1 MATQWGR
8 KETII
13 WPPHVPVMSYSA
25 VAAAILCTCFFIWQ
39 RLHFTLSPVQQSYIT
54 EYIRSQVGAKFNA
67 HENYRLIYLGGV
79 KARPRLALPVDIT
92 AGKTTLPDGRTLPV
106 ALAPL
111 PTSQGYGW
119 FFRAPARKF
128 YDASM
133 HRWLRDAVYGG
144 KGVLEL
150 FELSLIEGAVC
161 LAVMLWFSVPKDIK
175 RFRMLKYGRVLRGPV
190 MMTPTE
196 FNDAQRATERR
207 FVALERLQQLSFRFI
222 GKQAPPPV
230 RGIGFKT
237 TEARTLMRI
246 PASKEAQHIQII
258 GDTGTGKTQLIMQI
272 LRQIRDRGDAAIVY
286 DPATEFV
293 KRFYNEERGDV
304 VLNPLDARC
313 PFWSPANEMERNAEA
328 VTIAASLYQPTS
340 VSIKD
345 EFFYRTP
352 AQIFAH
358 LLKTGPTPH
367 ELAAWMADEAELQ
380 RRVAGTEMAHYINR
394 KAGPQA
400 TGVLS
405 SLGLVAQSLRLLPRQ
420 EDATYK
426 WNATDWAQE
435 RKGWIFV
442 TSQLSEREV
451 LRPLHSLWIDMLV
464 MRLLGRPKP
473 GQKRVWF
480 VIDEL
485 GSLQRLPQLHTAI
498 TESRKSKNPM
508 VLGFQG
514 KGQLEDIYG
523 RLAEVMLSQ
532 PATKIFMR
540 TGEPKAA
547 EWISESIGKVEIERL
562 RETKF
567 DGSRAGKNFTVD
579 RQVEPLVMASEIGG
593 LEDRHAYLKLGNNV
607 ARFVFEYLDSPG
619 ETPEFIPRK
628 AADDE
633 LGFDRRTL
641 TPRHPDSPKSDK
653 AFAEEQPTTAPSA
666 GTGRAHERGSGP
678 LQLPGTET
686 HELRPGSGRKQA
698 MTVSEVTPT
707 TMQPGSAL
715 DVEQSEQ
722 LGPPAREKHHD
733 SVTLELGHS

>member
-1 MATQWGR
+1 
-8 KETII
+8 
-13 WPPHVPVMSYSA
+13 MSYTA
-25 VAAAILCTCFFIWQ
+25 VATAILCTCFFIWQ
-39 RLHFTLSPVQQSYIT
+39 RLHFSLSPVQQSYIT

-92 AGKTTLPDGRTLPV
+92 KGKTTLLNGRTLPV

-111 PTSQGYGW
+111 ATAQGYGW

-128 YDASM
+128 HDASM

-144 KGVLEL
+144 KGFLQL

-222 GKQAPPPV
+222 GKQAPPPA

-237 TEARTLMRI
+237 TESRSLMRI

-293 KRFYNEERGDV
+293 KRFYDGERGDV

-405 SLGLVAQSLRLLPRQ
+405 SLGLVAQSLRLLPRR
-420 EDATYK
+420 EDASYQ
-426 WNATDWAQE
+426 WNATDWAHE

-485 GSLQRLPQLHTAI
+485 ASLQRLPQLHTAI

-641 TPRHPDSPKSDK
+641 TPRRPESPRPDR
-653 AFAEEQPTTAPSA
+653 AVAEEQPTTSPSA
-666 GTGRAHERGSGP
+666 GSGRTYQRG
-678 LQLPGTET
+678 PGSLESLSTEV
-686 HELRPGSGRKQA
+686 HELSPGNGRKQA
-698 MTVSEVTPT
+698 VTPSEVTPIST
-707 TMQPGSAL
+707 QPGSAL
-715 DVEQSEQ
+715 DIEQSEQ
-722 LGPPAREKHHD
+722 LPPHPARSTTTASLWNWGIPKPC
-733 SVTLELGHS
+733 

>member
-1 MATQWGR
+1 
-8 KETII
+8 
-13 WPPHVPVMSYSA
+13 
-25 VAAAILCTCFFIWQ
+25 
-39 RLHFTLSPVQQSYIT
+39 
-54 EYIRSQVGAKFNA
+54 
-67 HENYRLIYLGGV
+67 
-79 KARPRLALPVDIT
+79 
-92 AGKTTLPDGRTLPV
+92 
-106 ALAPL
+106 
-111 PTSQGYGW
+111 
-119 FFRAPARKF
+119 
-128 YDASM
+128 
-133 HRWLRDAVYGG
+133 
-144 KGVLEL
+144 
-150 FELSLIEGAVC
+150 
-161 LAVMLWFSVPKDIK
+161 
-175 RFRMLKYGRVLRGPV
+175 
-190 MMTPTE
+190 
-196 FNDAQRATERR
+196 
-207 FVALERLQQLSFRFI
+207 
-222 GKQAPPPV
+222 
-230 RGIGFKT
+230 
-237 TEARTLMRI
+237 
-246 PASKEAQHIQII
+246 
-258 GDTGTGKTQLIMQI
+258 MQI

-293 KRFYNEERGDV
+293 KRFYNKERGDV

-420 EDATYK
+420 EDASYQ

-464 MRLLGRPKP
+464 MRLLGRPRP

-633 LGFDRRTL
+633 LKFDRRTL
-641 TPRHPDSPKSDK
+641 APRRPDSPKSDK
-653 AFAEEQPTTAPSA
+653 AFAEEQPTTSPSA
-666 GTGRAHERGSGP
+666 GSGRAYERGSGSVEWP
-678 LQLPGTET
+678 ATEA
-686 HELRPGSGRKQA
+686 HELRPGSERKQA
-698 MTVSEVTPT
+698 MTVSEAIPT
-707 TMQPGSAL
+707 STQPGSAL
-715 DVEQSEQ
+715 DIEQSEQ
-722 LGPPAREKHHD
+722 LALPPREKHHD